1 MKTVNSET
9 KLFDQLK
16 ASFYGWMSL
25 QKYLEKA
32 IEEVNFPQIC
42 YTCL

>member
-1 MKTVNSET
+1 MNSAT

-16 ASFYGWMSL
+16 ASFNGWSKL
-25 QKYLEKA
+25 QKYLQEA
-32 IEEVNFPQIC
+32 TEEVNFPQIC